1 MKFGKKEYLNWYRSI
16 LLQRRFEEKAAQ
28 LYGQQKIKG
37 FCHLYIG
44 QEAITAGMMSAI
56 KKGDKVITAYR
67 DHGLALAK
75 GISAND
81 YSFCEPS
88 NLVKSDAIFLGSQR
102 RGDAPKAGCL
112 IRAHHDVG
120 QNFNSGR
127 EG

>member
-1 MKFGKKEYLNWYRSI
+1 MKFSKKVYLEWYRSI

-67 DHGLALAK
+67 DHGHALAL
-75 GISAND
+75 GVSANAVM
-81 YSFCEPS
+81 SELFGKET
-88 NLVKSDAIFLGSQR
+88 
-102 RGDAPKAGCL
+102 GCTGGKVEACICSL
-112 IRAHHDVG
+112 RSTIL
-120 QNFNSGR
+120 
-127 EG
+127 